1 MKTKYI
7 VYALLVILFGAFVA
21 YRIKANSQ
29 KGDAGGRGGGAGRGA
44 GGPGGGPGGPGG
56 PPVPVNGV
64 IVTPKSFSNS
74 LSVTGSIEANEQIE
88 IRSEVSGLIK
98 GIYFR
103 EGSNVRRGQTLLKIN
118 DIELQAQLSQALTRE
133 KLASETELR
142 ANMLLK
148 KEAISK
154 EEYDIALADKRSLQA
169 ATRLIRAQI
178 SRTVVVAPFSG
189 RIGLKTVSVGG
200 YITPATVVASLSS
213 TDPVKIIFSVPEKY
227 AQQIRTGS
235 DIHFTVSGS
244 ERRNTAT
251 VYAIDP
257 GINETSR
264 TLKIAA
270 RAANPG
276 GLLLPGSFTKV
287 DLPLAQITNAILIP
301 SEAVVPVE
309 RGKKVFVSK
318 NGKATEVLIET
329 STRTEKEVLVISG
342 LSAGDTLLTTGI
354 MALKPDSPVKVKITK
369 N

>member
-7 VYALLVILFGAFVA
+7 VYALLIILFGAFVA

-29 KGDAGGRGGGAGRGA
+29 KGDAGGRGGARGA
-44 GGPGGGPGGPGG
+44 GGPGGPGG
-56 PPVPVNGV
+56 PGGAAGPPVPVNG
-64 IVTPKSFSNS
+64 IIITPKSFSNS

-88 IRSEVSGLIK
+88 IRSEVSGIIK
-98 GIYFR
+98 GLYFK

-142 ANMLLK
+142 AGMLLK

-169 ATRLIRAQI
+169 ATQLIRAQI
-178 SRTVVVAPFSG
+178 SRTVVTAPFSG
-189 RIGLKTVSVGG
+189 KIGLRTVSAGG
-200 YITPATVVASLSS
+200 YLTPSTVVASLISL
-213 TDPVKIIFSVPEKY
+213 DPVKIIFSVPEKY
-227 AQQIRTGS
+227 AQQMRNGS
-235 DIHFTVSGS
+235 QIQFSVSGS
-244 ERRNTAT
+244 STKNTAT

-257 GINETSR
+257 GINVTSR
-264 TLKIAA
+264 TLQIAA
-270 RAANPG
+270 RAANPSG
-276 GLLLPGSFTKV
+276 SLLPGSFTKV
-287 DLPLAQITNAILIP
+287 DLPLAEITNAILIP
-301 SEAVVPVE
+301 SEAIVPVE

-329 STRTEKEVLVISG
+329 STRTEKEVLVTSG
-342 LSAGDTLLTTGI
+342 LSIGDTLLVTGI
-354 MALKPDSPVKVKITK
+354 MALKRDSPVKVKIAK